1 MFYIPWFHYNKK
13 NSNRINSEEP
23 LNMKKFLIYL
33 IASLVIIAIAAMVG
47 LRNPS
52 IQDKVMISVL
62 EGLIPSS
69 NLPEED
75 SLSAVIC
82 GSRSPIPSPGRAQT
96 CVMVRAGENIYI
108 VDIGDGSS
116 SNLRNWGIPF
126 NKIKSVLLTHLHSDH
141 ISDLADLHQA
151 SWIMQRRKAKLDVYG
166 PQGVGLVTKGF
177 EAAYEP
183 DYFFRNTH
191 HGDQIA
197 PLDVA
202 GLNPHTVDLNQPK
215 IIDEDGLIVTAF
227 EVVHDPVKPALG
239 YRFDYKG
246 RSLVISGDTSYSE
259 NLIENSRDADV
270 LIHEAQAN
278 HMINLL
284 RDFNL
289 QMGANLNAKLM
300 EDITTYHTTLVEAAE
315 IANLANVKHL
325 IFYHLTPAPRNR
337 ITEIIFLRGVDEVR
351 EEWTLSRDGTM
362 VVLPVG
368 SGDINILEL
377 E

>member
-1 MFYIPWFHYNKK
+1 
-13 NSNRINSEEP
+13 
-23 LNMKKFLIYL
+23 
-33 IASLVIIAIAAMVG
+33 
-47 LRNPS
+47 
-52 IQDKVMISVL
+52 
-62 EGLIPSS
+62 
-69 NLPEED
+69 
-75 SLSAVIC
+75 
-82 GSRSPIPSPGRAQT
+82 
-96 CVMVRAGENIYI
+96 
-108 VDIGDGSS
+108 
-116 SNLRNWGIPF
+116 
-126 NKIKSVLLTHLHSDH
+126 
-141 ISDLADLHQA
+141 
-151 SWIMQRRKAKLDVYG
+151 MQRRKAKLDVYG
-166 PQGVGLVTKGF
+166 PQGVGLVTKGL
-177 EAAYEP
+177 ETAYEP

-191 HGDQIA
+191 HGAQIA

-227 EVVHDPVKPALG
+227 EVVHDPVKPSLG

-259 NLIENSRDADV
+259 NLIENSRDVDV

-278 HMINLL
+278 HMINLI
-284 RDFNL
+284 RDFNI
-289 QMGANLNAKLM
+289 QMGANLAAKVM
-300 EDITTYHTTLVEAAE
+300 EDIITYHTTPVQAAE

>member
-1 MFYIPWFHYNKK
+1 
-13 NSNRINSEEP
+13 
-23 LNMKKFLIYL
+23 MKKFLIYL
-33 IASLVIIAIAAMVG
+33 VASLVIIAIAAMVG

-52 IQDKVMISVL
+52 VQDKVMISVL

-108 VDIGDGSS
+108 VDIGDGSA

-141 ISDLADLHQA
+141 ISDLADLHLA

-177 EAAYEP
+177 ETAYEP

-246 RSLVISGDTSYSE
+246 RSLVISGDTSYSK
-259 NLIENSRDADV
+259 NLIENSRDVDV

-278 HMINLL
+278 HMINLM

-337 ITEIIFLRGVDEVR
+337 ITENIFLRGVDEVR
-351 EEWTLSRDGTM
+351 EEWTLSSDGTM
-362 VVLPVG
+362 VVLPVE
-368 SGDINILEL
+368 SDEVIFSEL

>member
-1 MFYIPWFHYNKK
+1 
-13 NSNRINSEEP
+13 
-23 LNMKKFLIYL
+23 MKKFLIYL
-33 IASLVIIAIAAMVG
+33 IASILIITIAAMVG
-47 LRNPS
+47 LRSPS
-52 IQDKVMISVL
+52 VQDRIMVSVVSGMINA
-62 EGLIPSS
+62 PN
-69 NLPEED
+69 NLPQED
-75 SLSAVIC
+75 ALSAVVC
-82 GSRSPIPSPGRAQT
+82 GSRSPIPSPGRAET

-108 VDIGDGSS
+108 VDIGDGSA
-116 SNLRNWGIPF
+116 SNLRSWGIPF

-141 ISDLADLHQA
+141 ISDLADLHLA

-177 EAAYEP
+177 ETAYEP

-259 NLIENSRDADV
+259 NLIENSRDVDV

-278 HMINLL
+278 HMINLM

-300 EDITTYHTTLVEAAE
+300 EDITTYHTTPVEAAE

-325 IFYHLTPAPRNR
+325 IFYHLTPAPRNY
-337 ITEIIFLRGVDEVR
+337 ITEIMFLRGVDEVR
-351 EEWTLSRDGTM
+351 EEWTLSNDGTM

-368 SGDINILEL
+368 TDEIIISNIK
-377 E
+377 

>member
-1 MFYIPWFHYNKK
+1 
-13 NSNRINSEEP
+13 
-23 LNMKKFLIYL
+23 MKKFLIYL
-33 IASLVIIAIAAMVG
+33 VASLVIIAIAAMVG
-47 LRNPS
+47 LKNPS
-52 IQDKVMISVL
+52 VQDKVMISVL

-108 VDIGDGSS
+108 VDIGDGSA

-141 ISDLADLHQA
+141 ISDLADLHLA
-151 SWIMQRRKAKLDVYG
+151 SWIMQKRKEKLDVYG

-177 EAAYEP
+177 ETAYEP

-246 RSLVISGDTSYSE
+246 RSLIISGDTSYSK
-259 NLIENSRDADV
+259 NLIENSRDVDV
-270 LIHEAQAN
+270 LFHEAQAN
-278 HMINLL
+278 HMINLI

-289 QMGANLNAKLM
+289 QRGADLNAKLM
-300 EDITTYHTTLVEAAE
+300 EDITTYHTTPVEAAE

-325 IFYHLTPAPRNR
+325 IFYHLTPAPRNY
-337 ITEIIFLRGVDEVR
+337 ITEIIFLRGVDEIR
-351 EEWTLSRDGTM
+351 EEWTLSNDGTM

-368 SGDINILEL
+368 SDEIIISKIE
-377 E
+377 

>member
-1 MFYIPWFHYNKK
+1 
-13 NSNRINSEEP
+13 
-23 LNMKKFLIYL
+23 MKKFLIYL
-33 IASLVIIAIAAMVG
+33 VASLVIIAIAAMVG

-52 IQDKVMISVL
+52 VQDKVMISVL

-108 VDIGDGSS
+108 VDIGDGSA

-141 ISDLADLHQA
+141 ISDLADLHLA
-151 SWIMQRRKAKLDVYG
+151 SWIMQKRKEKLDVYG

-177 EAAYEP
+177 ETAYEP

-246 RSLVISGDTSYSE
+246 RSLVISGDTSYSK
-259 NLIENSRDADV
+259 NLIENSRDVDV

-278 HMINLL
+278 HMINLM

-315 IANLANVKHL
+315 IANLAKVKHL

-337 ITEIIFLRGVDEVR
+337 TTETIFLRGVKEVR
-351 EEWTLSRDGTM
+351 EEWTLSNDGTM

-368 SGDINILEL
+368 NEEIIISEIK
-377 E
+377 

>member
-1 MFYIPWFHYNKK
+1 
-13 NSNRINSEEP
+13 
-23 LNMKKFLIYL
+23 MKKFLIYL
-33 IASLVIIAIAAMVG
+33 VASLVIIAIAAMVG

-52 IQDKVMISVL
+52 VQDKVMISVL

-108 VDIGDGSS
+108 VDIGDGSA

-141 ISDLADLHQA
+141 ISDLADLHLA

-177 EAAYEP
+177 ETAYEP

-202 GLNPHTVDLNQPK
+202 GLNPHTVDLNRPK

-259 NLIENSRDADV
+259 NLIENSRDVDV

-278 HMINLL
+278 HMINLM

-337 ITEIIFLRGVDEVR
+337 ITEIIFLGGVDEIR
-351 EEWTLSRDGTM
+351 EERTLSRDGTM
-362 VVLPVG
+362 VVLPVE
-368 SGDINILEL
+368 SDEIILSEL

>member
-1 MFYIPWFHYNKK
+1 
-13 NSNRINSEEP
+13 
-23 LNMKKFLIYL
+23 MKKFLIYL
-33 IASLVIIAIAAMVG
+33 VASLVIIAIAAMVG

-52 IQDKVMISVL
+52 VQDKVMISVL

-108 VDIGDGSS
+108 VDIGDGSA

-141 ISDLADLHQA
+141 ISDLADLHLA

-177 EAAYEP
+177 ETAYEP

-246 RSLVISGDTSYSE
+246 RSLIISGDTSYSK
-259 NLIENSRDADV
+259 NLIENSRDVDV
-270 LIHEAQAN
+270 LFHEAQAN
-278 HMINLL
+278 HMVNLI

-289 QMGANLNAKLM
+289 QRGADLNAKLM
-300 EDITTYHTTLVEAAE
+300 EDITTYHTTPVEAAE

-325 IFYHLTPAPRNR
+325 IFYHLTPAPRNY
-337 ITEIIFLRGVDEVR
+337 ITEIIFLRGVDEIR
-351 EEWTLSRDGTM
+351 EEWTLSNDGTM

-368 SGDINILEL
+368 SDEIIISKIE
-377 E
+377 

>member
-1 MFYIPWFHYNKK
+1 
-13 NSNRINSEEP
+13 
-23 LNMKKFLIYL
+23 MKKFLIYL
-33 IASLVIIAIAAMVG
+33 VASILIITIAAMVG
-47 LRNPS
+47 LRSPS
-52 IQDKVMISVL
+52 VQDRIMVSVISGMINASD
-62 EGLIPSS
+62 
-69 NLPEED
+69 NLPQED
-75 SLSAVIC
+75 ALSAAVC

-108 VDIGDGSS
+108 VDIGDGSA

-141 ISDLADLHQA
+141 IFDLASLHQA
-151 SWIMQRRKAKLDVYG
+151 SWIMQKRKAKLDVYG

-177 EAAYEP
+177 ETAYEP
-183 DYFFRNTH
+183 DYFFRNSH

-202 GLNPHTVDLNQPK
+202 GFNPHTVDLNQPK
-215 IIDEDGLIVTAF
+215 VIHEDGLIVTAF

-259 NLIENSRDADV
+259 NLIEKSRDADV
-270 LIHEAQAN
+270 LFHEAQAN
-278 HMINLL
+278 HMINLI
-284 RDFNL
+284 RDFNI
-289 QMGANLNAKLM
+289 QMGANLAAKVM
-300 EDITTYHTTLVEAAE
+300 EDIITYHTTPIEAAE

-325 IFYHLTPAPRNR
+325 IFYHLTPAPRNY
-337 ITEIIFLRGVDEVR
+337 ITEIMFLRGIDEVR
-351 EEWTLSRDGTM
+351 EEWTLSNDGTM

-368 SGDINILEL
+368 TDEIIISNIK
-377 E
+377 

>member
-1 MFYIPWFHYNKK
+1 
-13 NSNRINSEEP
+13 
-23 LNMKKFLIYL
+23 MKKFLIYL
-33 IASLVIIAIAAMVG
+33 VASLVIIAIAAMVG
-47 LRNPS
+47 LKNPS
-52 IQDKVMISVL
+52 VQDKVMISVL

-108 VDIGDGSS
+108 VDIGDGSA

-141 ISDLADLHQA
+141 ISDLADLHLA

-177 EAAYEP
+177 ETAYEP

-246 RSLVISGDTSYSE
+246 RSLVISGDTSYSK
-259 NLIENSRDADV
+259 NLIENSRDVDV

-278 HMINLL
+278 HMINLM

-337 ITEIIFLRGVDEVR
+337 ITENIFLRGVDEVR
-351 EEWTLSRDGTM
+351 EEWTLSSDGTM
-362 VVLPVG
+362 VVLPVE
-368 SGDINILEL
+368 SDEVIFSEL

>member
-1 MFYIPWFHYNKK
+1 
-13 NSNRINSEEP
+13 
-23 LNMKKFLIYL
+23 MKKFLIYL
-33 IASLVIIAIAAMVG
+33 VASILIITIAAMVG
-47 LRNPS
+47 LRSPS
-52 IQDKVMISVL
+52 VQDRIMVSVISGMINASD
-62 EGLIPSS
+62 
-69 NLPEED
+69 NLPQED
-75 SLSAVIC
+75 ALSAAVC

-108 VDIGDGSS
+108 VDIGDGSA

-141 ISDLADLHQA
+141 IFDLASLHQA
-151 SWIMQRRKAKLDVYG
+151 SWIMQKRKAKLDVYG

-177 EAAYEP
+177 ETAYEP
-183 DYFFRNTH
+183 DYFFRNSH

-202 GLNPHTVDLNQPK
+202 GFNPHTVDLNQPK
-215 IIDEDGLIVTAF
+215 VIHEDGLIVTAF

-259 NLIENSRDADV
+259 NLIEKSRDADV
-270 LIHEAQAN
+270 LFHEAQAN
-278 HMINLL
+278 HMINLI
-284 RDFNL
+284 RDFNI
-289 QMGANLNAKLM
+289 QMGANLAAKVM
-300 EDITTYHTTLVEAAE
+300 EDIITYHTTPIEAAE

-325 IFYHLTPAPRNR
+325 IFYHLTPAPRNY
-337 ITEIIFLRGVDEVR
+337 ITETMFLRGVDEVR
-351 EEWTLSRDGTM
+351 EEWTLSNDGTM

-368 SGDINILEL
+368 TNEIIISKIK
-377 E
+377 

>member
-1 MFYIPWFHYNKK
+1 
-13 NSNRINSEEP
+13 
-23 LNMKKFLIYL
+23 MKKFLIYL
-33 IASLVIIAIAAMVG
+33 VASILIITIAAMVG
-47 LRNPS
+47 LRSPS
-52 IQDKVMISVL
+52 VQDRIMVSVISGMINA
-62 EGLIPSS
+62 PN
-69 NLPEED
+69 NLPQED
-75 SLSAVIC
+75 SLSAAVC

-108 VDIGDGSS
+108 VDIGDGSA

-141 ISDLADLHQA
+141 IFDLASLHQA
-151 SWIMQRRKAKLDVYG
+151 SWIMQKRKAKLDVYG

-177 EAAYEP
+177 ETAYEP
-183 DYFFRNTH
+183 DYFFRNSH

-202 GLNPHTVDLNQPK
+202 GFNPHTVDLNQPK
-215 IIDEDGLIVTAF
+215 VIHEDGLIVTAF
-227 EVVHDPVKPALG
+227 KVVHDPVKPALG

-259 NLIENSRDADV
+259 NLIEKSREADV

-278 HMINLL
+278 HMINII

-289 QMGANLNAKLM
+289 QRGADLNAKLM
-300 EDITTYHTTLVEAAE
+300 EDITTYHTTPVEAAE

-325 IFYHLTPAPRNR
+325 IFYHLTPAPRNY
-337 ITEIIFLRGVDEVR
+337 ITETMFLRGVDEVR
-351 EEWTLSRDGTM
+351 EEWTLSNDGTM

-368 SGDINILEL
+368 TDEIIISNIK
-377 E
+377 

>member
-1 MFYIPWFHYNKK
+1 
-13 NSNRINSEEP
+13 
-23 LNMKKFLIYL
+23 MKKFLIYL
-33 IASLVIIAIAAMVG
+33 VASILIITIAAMVG
-47 LRNPS
+47 LRSPS
-52 IQDKVMISVL
+52 VQDRIMVSVISGMINVSD
-62 EGLIPSS
+62 
-69 NLPEED
+69 NLPQED
-75 SLSAVIC
+75 ALSAAVC

-108 VDIGDGSS
+108 VDIGDGSA

-141 ISDLADLHQA
+141 IFDLASLHQA
-151 SWIMQRRKAKLDVYG
+151 SWIMQKRKAKLDVYG

-177 EAAYEP
+177 ETAYEP
-183 DYFFRNTH
+183 DYFFRNSH

-202 GLNPHTVDLNQPK
+202 GFNPHTVDLNQPK
-215 IIDEDGLIVTAF
+215 VIHEDGLIVTAF

-259 NLIENSRDADV
+259 NLIEKSRDADV
-270 LIHEAQAN
+270 LFHEAQAN
-278 HMINLL
+278 HMINLI
-284 RDFNL
+284 RDFNI
-289 QMGANLNAKLM
+289 QMGANLAAKVM
-300 EDITTYHTTLVEAAE
+300 EDIITYHTTPIEAAE

-325 IFYHLTPAPRNR
+325 IFYHLTPAPRNY
-337 ITEIIFLRGVDEVR
+337 ITEIMFLRGIDEVR
-351 EEWTLSRDGTM
+351 EEWTLSNDGTM

-368 SGDINILEL
+368 TDEIIISNIK
-377 E
+377 

>member
-1 MFYIPWFHYNKK
+1 
-13 NSNRINSEEP
+13 
-23 LNMKKFLIYL
+23 MKKFLIYL
-33 IASLVIIAIAAMVG
+33 VASLVIIAISAMVG

-52 IQDKVMISVL
+52 VQDKVMISVL

-108 VDIGDGSS
+108 VDIGDGSA

-151 SWIMQRRKAKLDVYG
+151 SWLMQRRKAKLDVYG

-177 EAAYEP
+177 ETAYEP

-202 GLNPHTVDLNQPK
+202 GLNPLTVDLNQPK
-215 IIDEDGLIVTAF
+215 IINEDGLIVTAF

-259 NLIENSRDADV
+259 NLIENSRDVDV

-300 EDITTYHTTLVEAAE
+300 EDITTYHTTPVEAAE

-325 IFYHLTPAPRNR
+325 IFYHLTPAPRNL

-362 VVLPVG
+362 VVLPVE
-368 SGDINILEL
+368 SDEVIFSEL

>member
-1 MFYIPWFHYNKK
+1 
-13 NSNRINSEEP
+13 
-23 LNMKKFLIYL
+23 MKKFLIYL
-33 IASLVIIAIAAMVG
+33 VASLVIIAIATMVG

-52 IQDKVMISVL
+52 VQDKVMISVL

-108 VDIGDGSS
+108 VDIGDGSA

-141 ISDLADLHQA
+141 ISDLADLHLA

-177 EAAYEP
+177 ETAYEP

-259 NLIENSRDADV
+259 NLIENSREVDV

-325 IFYHLTPAPRNR
+325 IFYHLTPAPRNL

-362 VVLPVG
+362 VVLPVE
-368 SGDINILEL
+368 SDEIILSEL